1 MLNKNTFFWYNKK
14 TSYDQKG
21 QGFGFMNYSIN
32 YSSFSSVFALP
43 TLSEQTLCIAS
54 GQALRVLLYLMQH
67 QTQMKTIQPQY
78 LADRLLLD
86 VSQVLE
92 ALDFW
97 AGEGILNRDSS
108 AQAVQQ
114 TTAYTAPQPIS
125 RQTSST
131 VLQQPVS
138 VAAKEQNARVS
149 MGLRAQK
156 KTMAIDEIHTLA
168 KDDNSIQQLVDAVQ
182 VQMGK
187 VLTRSEIETVVSFYT
202 YAGLPPEYILLATA
216 HCCSQ
221 NRGNVRALSKLLT
234 DMMSEQIYTYEQAEE
249 YLTRRQQQDSAQ
261 GQVRAA
267 FGIHDRSL
275 TKQEQKYIDT
285 WFMEYHFDISMVK
298 LAYERTIDQIG
309 KVSFP
314 YTNKILTSWHEKGI
328 TNPKDAVNE
337 RQSAKAMAK
346 TEASSID
353 FDQIQQFITYGGVK
367 PE

>member
-1 MLNKNTFFWYNKK
+1 M
-14 TSYDQKG
+14 
-21 QGFGFMNYSIN
+21 
-32 YSSFSSVFALP
+32 
-43 TLSEQTLCIAS
+43 
-54 GQALRVLLYLMQH
+54 
-67 QTQMKTIQPQY
+67 
-78 LADRLLLD
+78 
-86 VSQVLE
+86 
-92 ALDFW
+92 
-97 AGEGILNRDSS
+97 
-108 AQAVQQ
+108 
-114 TTAYTAPQPIS
+114 
-125 RQTSST
+125 
-131 VLQQPVS
+131 
-138 VAAKEQNARVS
+138 
-149 MGLRAQK
+149 
-156 KTMAIDEIHTLA
+156 
-168 KDDNSIQQLVDAVQ
+168 
-182 VQMGK
+182 
-187 VLTRSEIETVVSFYT
+187 VSFYT